1 MPAGRV
7 IAVVNQKGG
16 VGKTTSAVSI
26 AACLGVAE
34 KKTLLVDLDPQGNAS
49 SGLGIVDAPRHIYDA
64 LMREETLES
73 LVCKT
78 EIDFLSMVPGG
89 TDLVGAE
96 VELVSMDQRESRLRE
111 ALAPVRDEYEFIFL
125 DCPPSLGLLTLN
137 ALTAANSVLIPMQCE
152 YYALEGLARLLETTD
167 LVREKLNPE
176 LELEGILLT
185 MVDMRN
191 NLSRQVETEVRSH
204 FGEKVYRTRIP
215 RNIRL
220 SEAPSHGKPILL
232 YDIHSRGA
240 VAYLKLTE
248 EILACYTGSVEMQTQ
263 TDADEG
269 REPEENRAD
278 TQPGR
283 ENA

>member
-1 MPAGRV
+1 MPAARV
-7 IAVVNQKGG
+7 IAIVNQKGG

-34 KKTLLVDLDPQGNAS
+34 KKTLLIDLDPQGNAS
-49 SGLGIVDAPRHIYDA
+49 SGVGIVDAPRQIYDA
-64 LMREETLES
+64 LVSEVALDS
-73 LVCKT
+73 LVSRT
-78 EIDFLSMVPGG
+78 EIEYLGVVPAG

-96 VELVSMDQRESRLRE
+96 VELVSREARESRLRE
-111 ALAPVRDEYEFIFL
+111 AIAPIRDQYEFIL
-125 DCPPSLGLLTLN
+125 IDCPPSLSLLTLN
-137 ALTAANSVLIPMQCE
+137 ALTAADSVLIPMQCE

-167 LVREKLNPE
+167 LVRAELNPA

-185 MVDMRN
+185 MVDPRN

-220 SEAPSHGKPILL
+220 SEAPSHGQPILL

-248 EILACYTGSVEMQTQ
+248 EILTQ
-263 TDADEG
+263 YQDPA
-269 REPEENRAD
+269 EPDPHEDKRAKENQAL
-278 TQPGR
+278 
-283 ENA
+283 

>member
-34 KKTLLVDLDPQGNAS
+34 KKTLLIDLDPQGNAS
-49 SGLGIVDAPRHIYDA
+49 SGFGIVDAPRHIYDA

-73 LVCKT
+73 LVCTT
-78 EIDFLSMVPGG
+78 EIDFLSIVPGG

-167 LVREKLNPE
+167 LVREKLNPQ

-248 EILACYTGSVEMQTQ
+248 EILASYTGSVAMQTQ
-263 TDADEG
+263 TDADEDRG
-269 REPEENRAD
+269 PEENRAD

>member
-1 MPAGRV
+1 MPPARV
-7 IAVVNQKGG
+7 IAIVNQKGG

-34 KKTLLVDLDPQGNAS
+34 KKTLLIDLDPQGNAS
-49 SGLGIVDAPRHIYDA
+49 SGVGIVDAPRQIYDA
-64 LMREETLES
+64 LVSEVALDS
-73 LVCKT
+73 LVSRT
-78 EIDFLSMVPGG
+78 EIEYLGVVPAG

-96 VELVSMDQRESRLRE
+96 VELVSREARESRLRE
-111 ALAPVRDEYEFIFL
+111 AIAPIRDQYEFIL
-125 DCPPSLGLLTLN
+125 IDCPPSLSLLTLN
-137 ALTAANSVLIPMQCE
+137 ALTAADSVLIPMQCE

-167 LVREKLNPE
+167 LVRAELNPA

-185 MVDMRN
+185 MVDPRN

-220 SEAPSHGKPILL
+220 SEAPSHGQPILL

-248 EILACYTGSVEMQTQ
+248 EILALYPQS
-263 TDADEG
+263 DEG
-269 REPEENRAD
+269 QGLENNSASSRELKEGD
-278 TQPGR
+278 IS
-283 ENA
+283 

>member
-34 KKTLLVDLDPQGNAS
+34 KRTLLIDLDPQGNAS
-49 SGLGIVDAPRHIYDA
+49 SGFGIVDPPRQIYDA
-64 LMREETLES
+64 LVSEVALDTL
-73 LVCKT
+73 VART
-78 EIDFLSMVPGG
+78 EIEYLGVVPAG

-96 VELVSMDQRESRLRE
+96 VELVAREARESRLRDAIE
-111 ALAPVRDEYEFIFL
+111 PIRDQYEFIL
-125 DCPPSLGLLTLN
+125 IDCPPSLSLLTLN
-137 ALTAANSVLIPMQCE
+137 ALTAADSVLIPMQCE

-167 LVREKLNPE
+167 LVREQLNPA

-185 MVDMRN
+185 MVDLRN

-204 FGEKVYRTRIP
+204 FGDKVYRNRIP

-248 EILACYTGSVEMQTQ
+248 EILARYGGPADSGSYE
-263 TDADEG
+263 DES
-269 REPEENRAD
+269 PEENQ
-278 TQPGR
+278 TL
-283 ENA
+283 